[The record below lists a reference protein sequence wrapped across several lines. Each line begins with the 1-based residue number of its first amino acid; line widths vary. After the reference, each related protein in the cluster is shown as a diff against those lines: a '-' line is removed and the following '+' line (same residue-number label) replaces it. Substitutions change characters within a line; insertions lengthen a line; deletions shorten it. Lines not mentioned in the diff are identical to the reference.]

1 MDRVL
6 TLKLDADLVAPLL
19 EVLEGQARAWLETA
33 RILEPDHLDH
43 GWKNAAANAT
53 EAQRLAEL
61 FANLIAQIQ
70 NQWPRP

>member
-19 EVLEGQARAWLETA
+19 ETLEGRTQACLETA

-43 GWKNAAANAT
+43 GWENAAANAA
-53 EAQRLAEL
+53 EAQRVADL
-61 FANLIAQIQ
+61 FAGLVAQIKSQ
-70 NQWPRP
+70 LPQ